1 MSAVTLQLGRP
12 NADNVESG
20 SLDTEG
26 VCEDVNILV
35 DDRLT
40 LEERRIFVVD
50 VSPKMDVNAE

>member
-1 MSAVTLQLGRP
+1 MSAVTLQLGRLD
-12 NADNVESG
+12 ADNVERG

-26 VCEDVNILV
+26 ICEDVNILV

-40 LEERRIFVVD
+40 LEERRIFVID

>member
-1 MSAVTLQLGRP
+1 MSAVTLQLGRMD
-12 NADNVESG
+12 ADNVESS

-50 VSPKMDVNAE
+50 VSPKIDVNAE